1 MRRLTLLLIALIS
14 TLALA
19 ACGPT
24 LPTAEEIVSKME
36 QARAATQSAHA
47 TVAIDF
53 TSPER
58 TSQIVVE
65 GWTEQTGTNDASGKP
80 ITRMRAEVRS
90 STEPDLVGMVVVNDG
105 TTFWLYNQAKNT
117 VVTGEAAKLKEATA
131 ATSTGTATLLTTVIA
146 QGLDAVDLVV
156 LGPEQVAGKATWK
169 VKVTPK
175 AATSTQLQLD
185 RLVEGTLWVDT
196 EQALPLKLTLDAG
209 DLGRGTVEVQSFET
223 NQAIDAT
230 RFTFTPPAGVQLVQ
244 AAELMAQRQAPQ
256 VASLAEA
263 RTAVSFTLREP
274 TYLPANLAL
283 VEVRLI
289 GTTTVILNYSGT
301 GGSLSVVQ
309 SNADVGGDR
318 VPPADSQAT
327 EVLVGGNPATLITG
341 SANQG
346 SFLRWQAGEVRY
358 VVAGTLTGDEALK
371 VAEGL
376 R

>member
-1 MRRLTLLLIALIS
+1 MRRLTLLLLALIS

-58 TSQIVVE
+58 TSHIVVE
-65 GWTEQTGTNDASGKP
+65 GWTEQTGTNDAAGKP
-80 ITRMRAEVRS
+80 MSRMRAEVRA
-90 STEPDLVGMVVVNDG
+90 STEPTLVGMVVVNDG

-117 VVTGEAAKLKEATA
+117 VVTGEAAKMKAATA
-131 ATSTGTATLLTTVIA
+131 ATPAGTATLLTNLIA
-146 QGLDAVDLVV
+146 QGLDAVDLAV
-156 LGPEQVAGKATWK
+156 LGSEQVAGTATWK

-185 RLVEGTLWVDT
+185 RMIVGTLWVDT
-196 EQALPLKLTLDAG
+196 DQALPLKLILDAG

-230 RFTFTPPAGVQLVQ
+230 RFTFTPPADAQVVQ
-244 AAELMAQRQAPQ
+244 AAELVAQQQAPQ

-263 RTAVSFTLREP
+263 RAAVAFTLREP
-274 TYLPANLAL
+274 TYLPADLAL

-289 GTTTVILNYSGT
+289 STTTVILNYSGT

-309 SNADVGGDR
+309 SNAEVGNDR
-318 VPPADSQAT
+318 VPPTDSQAAD
-327 EVLVGGNPATLITG
+327 VLVAGNPATLITG

-346 SFLRWQAGEVRY
+346 SFLRWQVGDVRY

-376 R
+376 Q